1 MYWAAHFPLTCLA
14 SAGECLGGEG
24 WTLNDGSC
32 YLALTTGDDTQ
43 LTWQQARD
51 RCFAVGG
58 DLVSINSEAERN
70 FTITL
75 VRVYQLRKAN
85 QRTIDIA

>member
-1 MYWAAHFPLTCLA
+1 MGDE
-14 SAGECLGGEG
+14 S

-32 YLALTTGDDTQ
+32 YYTLTTGEDTQ

-51 RCFAVGG
+51 RCFAIGA

-70 FTITL
+70 FTTAL
-75 VRVYQLRKAN
+75 VDVHQLSKA
-85 QRTIDIA
+85 